1 MSILDDRV
9 LVNDDAFSNDYMESL
24 SEVRRNII
32 EDCMIALGYPV
43 ITLFITQR
51 QIDRLIDFSV
61 RRCV

>member
-43 ITLFITQR
+43 ITLFI
-51 QIDRLIDFSV
+51 SKNV
-61 RRCV
+61 